1 MAKANNNKKYPEAN
15 RQPRHE
21 AADRIGRAQAR
32 QEAYDALTLEQ
43 KIAQLPP
50 EPHAKKQRARLMALL
65 AKSNEP
71 KQESALEKGELQ
83 FIGADTSPKQ
93 KSSNNQKKYM
103 KGAIQ
108 Q

>member
-1 MAKANNNKKYPEAN
+1 MAKVNNNKKYPEAN

-50 EPHAKKQRARLMALL
+50 EPHAKKQRARLMARL
-65 AKSNEP
+65 AKKNAP
-71 KQESALEKGELQ
+71 KQEPASEKSETQ
-83 FIGADTSPKQ
+83 EVEPDKQ

>member
-1 MAKANNNKKYPEAN
+1 MAKDNNNKKYPEAN

-21 AADRIGRAQAR
+21 AAARIGRAQAR
-32 QEAYDALTLEQ
+32 QEAYNALTLEQ

-65 AKSNEP
+65 AKKNAL
-71 KQESALEKGELQ
+71 KQEPASEKSETQ
-83 FIGADTSPKQ
+83 EASPEKQ
-93 KSSNNQKKYM
+93 KSSDNQKKYM
-103 KGAIQ
+103 KGAKQ